1 MHNKSEYNDV
11 CKLDFGTHVNGYLI
25 DSAFTIAFNPM
36 YEPLLK
42 AVQDATNEGIKT
54 AGIDV
59 RLCDVG
65 AAIQEVMESNE
76 VEINGKTH
84 PVLCV
89 RNLCGHSISQYRI
102 HAGKSVPIVKGGP
115 QTKMEEVG

>member
-1 MHNKSEYNDV
+1 
-11 CKLDFGTHVNGYLI
+11 LI
-25 DSAFTIAFNPM
+25 DSAFTIAFNPR

-42 AVQDATNEGIKT
+42 AVQEATNAGIQA

-65 AAIQEVMESNE
+65 EAIQEVMESHE
-76 VEINGKTH
+76 VELDGKTY

-89 RNLCGHSISQYRI
+89 RNLCGHSIGPYHI
-102 HAGKSVPIVKGGP
+102 HAGKSVPIVRGGP
-115 QTKMEEVG
+115 QTKMEEVAA